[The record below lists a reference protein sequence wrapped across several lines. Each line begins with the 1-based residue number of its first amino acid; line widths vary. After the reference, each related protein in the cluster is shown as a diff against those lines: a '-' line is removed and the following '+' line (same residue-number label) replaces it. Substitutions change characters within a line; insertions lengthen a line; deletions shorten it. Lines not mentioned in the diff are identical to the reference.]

1 MMRSVRRLMQKL
13 LGVLAVTAGVCAVAP
28 AVAAQAAAPSLA
40 VSGNRLV
47 DTASG
52 ATFAPRGVN
61 WPSFE
66 YACFY
71 GYGYSN
77 TASAA
82 SVGPTAEQAALIAS
96 WHANVVRVPLNQ
108 DCWLGDDGAPGGGPG
123 GGLTASGYQ
132 DAVAS
137 WVGLLHAAGLAVIL
151 DLHWSGPLGVPAD
164 GQRMLADDRSPA
176 FWSSVAARFKDDRGV
191 LFDAFNEPYSRD
203 GLALSWACWRDGGCP
218 LAVRND
224 DQADDGRRFAAA
236 GMSALVAAIRA
247 AGAPQPIL
255 LGGLDYAN
263 DLREWLASKPADGQL
278 VASFHNYDGQR
289 CQTSACWDAEIAPL
303 AAQVPVVA
311 GEFGETDCRDTH
323 DVSWMNWADAH
334 GVGYLAWQWVVLAP
348 NELRDPPC
356 ASLRLI
362 EDPSGT
368 PAAPNGTALKA
379 HLDALA
385 AGTAPPGPGGGGT
398 SAPAPGGGRR
408 APARRR
414 DRTAPTLTKPSV
426 TRRRGAVVLALT
438 LSEPAT
444 VRAALQRRQGRRL
457 RSVVT
462 VRRHV
467 KRGRVTLLVTRRR
480 LQPGRYRLV
489 VAVADAAG
497 NRARTRTLGFRVG

>member
-1 MMRSVRRLMQKL
+1 MLTAAWCACL
-13 LGVLAVTAGVCAVAP
+13 LASAAG
-28 AVAAQAAAPSLA
+28 AQAAAPSLA

-47 DTASG
+47 DTATG
-52 ATFAPRGVN
+52 ATFVPRGVN

-71 GYGYSN
+71 GYGHSN
-77 TASAA
+77 EAGAA

-108 DCWLGDDGAPGGGPG
+108 DCWLGDDGSPG
-123 GGLTASGYQ
+123 GGLTAAGYR

-137 WVGLLHAAGLAVIL
+137 WVGLLHGAGLAVIL

-164 GQRMLADDRSPA
+164 GQRMLADDRSPE

-203 GLALSWACWRDGGCP
+203 GLTLAWACWRDGGCP
-218 LAVRND
+218 VAVRND
-224 DQADDGRRFAAA
+224 DQADDGRRFVAA
-236 GMSALVAAIRA
+236 GMTTLVAAIRA

-263 DLREWLASKPADGQL
+263 DLREWLASKPADDQL

-289 CQTSACWDAEIAPL
+289 CQTVACWDAEIAPL
-303 AAQVPVVA
+303 AAQVPVVT

-323 DVSWMNWADAH
+323 VVSFMDWADAR
-334 GVGYLAWQWVVLAP
+334 GVGYLGWQWVVLAP
-348 NELRDPPC
+348 NELRDPAC
-356 ASLRLI
+356 SSLRLI
-362 EDPSGT
+362 EDTSGT

-379 HLDALA
+379 HLAALA
-385 AGTAPPGPGGGGT
+385 TGTPVPGPGPGGG
-398 SAPAPGGGRR
+398 SPVPSPGGSRR
-408 APARRR
+408 APAPRRGG
-414 DRTAPTLTKPSV
+414 DRVAPRLTKPSL

-438 LSEPAT
+438 LDEPAT
-444 VRAALQRRQGRRL
+444 VRATLQRRQGRRL
-457 RSVVT
+457 RTVLS
-462 VRRHV
+462 VRRRV

-480 LQPGRYRLV
+480 LRAARYRLV
-489 VAVADAAG
+489 VTATDAAG
-497 NRARTRTLGFRVG
+497 NRARVGPLAFRVR